1 MQDTFNYFK
10 LREASIA
17 MNNQLKTTIKK
28 VSSKLL
34 ILSLLSGAIV
44 STLPTKTI
52 AETPTPETFSQ
63 ECAAA
68 DWPNLKAQ
76 IETRYNDVQISL
88 NQILDEVKNTTI
100 PPDQVNSEK
109 QIESIDALLSCLKTS
124 SASSQE
130 FEKSINLLTDFKT
143 KFLEPIKPGLVGD
156 NFSTLKKNLGLQE
169 SDTVVIPKFE
179 ETFNQFKTDLGAE
192 IQNLLTT
199 SPDIDPSRP
208 PHPTPPDPEI
218 TPKKQEDSDSFRL
231 RPWQTLLVI
240 ILGLI
245 CLFGVIFLITSDRSN
260 HSHRR
265 SRRSS
270 KLLSTLQTEYHLPLL
285 SSKGK
290 WKPEAAQDLPGE
302 EMDERSE
309 IGYLKQKIDNLERQ
323 MEKTNRSIALI
334 QDHLK
339 EITLGQKS
347 IPSQQTTT
355 HSVASWQSNAPNTLS
370 TQPYDKPQAESL
382 FVNSVSPDPLVSMSP
397 IDQLIQTYNTSP
409 VNLQG
414 VGVSETQESFN
425 QRRSGLNVPVTVTQA
440 SNPSLYIVQDSYLV
454 PRPGSKVTSHMLN
467 TIEAVFDCYNFRS
480 GAPFQLIEPAIVSPL
495 SNNQWQLNQRGK
507 LKFL

>member
-1 MQDTFNYFK
+1 
-10 LREASIA
+10 
-17 MNNQLKTTIKK
+17 MNNQLKTTIRKA
-28 VSSKLL
+28 L
-34 ILSLLSGAIV
+34 ILSFLSGAIV

-109 QIESIDALLSCLKTS
+109 QIESIDSLLSCLNSPQLPVTLSPQKDKAVQLLTNFKNNILNRARNGLVNNDDDVFNGQDNFYS
-124 SASSQE
+124 LKRNLQLEESVAQIPTIGPDFITAFEGAIETFTNDVSSQISQLSE
-130 FEKSINLLTDFKT
+130 TLPPSPPPSSDPAQTSNNTTEQNNSPSSGKSQANSLRLLAAILLLIAIPVIVFK
-143 KFLEPIKPGLVGD
+143 V
-156 NFSTLKKNLGLQE
+156 
-169 SDTVVIPKFE
+169 
-179 ETFNQFKTDLGAE
+179 
-192 IQNLLTT
+192 
-199 SPDIDPSRP
+199 R
-208 PHPTPPDPEI
+208 
-218 TPKKQEDSDSFRL
+218 
-231 RPWQTLLVI
+231 
-240 ILGLI
+240 
-245 CLFGVIFLITSDRSN
+245 SDRSN

-323 MEKTNRSIALI
+323 MEKTNRSIASIEQRLNELNSLNLSQQSSNIVSKSSSVPYQSNPSPTFSVHNDTYQQDSQVSATPRTLSELI
-334 QDHLK
+334 QL
-339 EITLGQKS
+339 
-347 IPSQQTTT
+347 
-355 HSVASWQSNAPNTLS
+355 
-370 TQPYDKPQAESL
+370 
-382 FVNSVSPDPLVSMSP
+382 
-397 IDQLIQTYNTSP
+397 YNVTP
-409 VNLQG
+409 GKLQG
-414 VGVSETQESFN
+414 IGVSETAESFN
-425 QRRSGLNVPVTVTQA
+425 QRRSGLNVAAVLHQA
-440 SNPSLYIVQDSYLV
+440 SNPSFYIVQNLYLV
-454 PRPGSKVTSHMLN
+454 PRPGSKVTTHKLN
-467 TIEAVFDCYNFRS
+467 TIDALFDCQNFSS

-495 SNNQWQLNQRGK
+495 GNNQWQLSQRGK